1 MAGLR
6 KQIRK
11 EEQTRDQLFGQ
22 TLEATEKLHQVS
34 GQYETARE
42 MSEQLTKQV
51 AGMKTVMDSKGIDP
65 NTDPS
70 GVVPTVDGLVSQ
82 VRRSG
87 GSQFVE
93 VTIGAD
99 DGLKPGNKLEVFR
112 GAKYLGRLDVV
123 TTSPD
128 KSVGKVDRRFL
139 QGQIQEG
146 DRVATRIKL

>member
-1 MAGLR
+1 MR
-6 KQIRK
+6 R
-11 EEQTRDQLFGQ
+11 RR
-22 TLEATEKLHQVS
+22 
-34 GQYETARE
+34 ET
-42 MSEQLTKQV
+42 SEQLTKQV
-51 AGMKTVMDSKGIDP
+51 AGMKTVMDANGIDP

-82 VRRSG
+82 VRRSAG
-87 GSQFVE
+87 AQFVE

-99 DGLKPGNKLEVFR
+99 DGLKPGNTVEVFR
-112 GAKYLGRLDVV
+112 GSKYLGRLEIV

-128 KSVGKVDRRFL
+128 KSVGQVDRRFQ